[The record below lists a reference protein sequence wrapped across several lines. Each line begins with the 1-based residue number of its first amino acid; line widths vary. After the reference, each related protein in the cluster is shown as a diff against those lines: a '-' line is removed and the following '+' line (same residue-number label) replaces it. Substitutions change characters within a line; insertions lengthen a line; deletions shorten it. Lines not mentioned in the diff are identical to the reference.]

1 MGLKKSSRKPKRT
14 KTLIIDGNVLMKRS
28 YSGAKH
34 VFHKGKHIGGISAFY
49 STLRKVVVEHKID
62 KVVITWDGERGGTL
76 RLDYVEAK
84 LYRVVERSV
93 RRYSPANIK
102 PNRMGISKIRR

>member
-76 RLDYVEAK
+76 RLDYYPEYK
-84 LYRVVERSV
+84 DT
-93 RRYSPANIK
+93 YS
-102 PNRMGISKIRR
+102 